1 MNSVIDLW
9 NKCLGVIKDNI
20 SDSAF
25 TTWFKPI
32 IPLSYINKE
41 IVLQVP
47 TMFFY
52 EYIEEKYSDLLSA
65 TIKKITSCEDTVLLY
80 RVLMDKENNTTT
92 DVPTTKKAQS
102 ATQTQKIVS
111 PFENTVDVNI
121 DSQLIEHYTF
131 DNYIEG
137 RSNKLVHSA
146 GINVAQNPGKTMFN
160 PLFIFGNS
168 GVGKTHVS
176 NAIGLEVKRRFPNKR
191 VLYVSANL
199 FELQYTDAV
208 RYNNK
213 NNFLNFYQ
221 SLDVLII
228 DDIHQFMSKPGT
240 QSTFFN
246 IFDHIHRLGKQIILT
261 CDRQPSE
268 LNGMEERLLTRFR
281 WGLTAEITKPDI
293 ELRKNI
299 LRHKIKENGLHFP
312 EDVVCFIAE
321 NITENIRDLEGAVI
335 SLLAH
340 STINNED
347 ISIELAKK
355 IIDITP
361 KDKKKVNVGYICDIV
376 CEHYSLS
383 AETLNSKSRKAEV
396 AQARQIAMY
405 LSRKHTSQSLDSI
418 ATTIGG
424 RTHATVIHSCK
435 LIENLIKQDK
445 HLLQDIQILEE
456 KIK

>member
-102 ATQTQKIVS
+102 TTQTQKIVS

-137 RSNKLVHSA
+137 RSNKLVRSA

-299 LRHKIKENGLHFP
+299 LRHKIKENGLRFP

-335 SLLAH
+335 SILAH

-405 LSRKHTSQSLDSI
+405 LSRKHTSQSLDFI

>member
-102 ATQTQKIVS
+102 TTQTQKIVS

-137 RSNKLVHSA
+137 RSNKLVRSA

-299 LRHKIKENGLHFP
+299 LRHKIKENGLYFP

-335 SLLAH
+335 SILAH

>member
-92 DVPTTKKAQS
+92 DVPMTKKAQS
-102 ATQTQKIVS
+102 TTQTQKIVS

-137 RSNKLVHSA
+137 RSNKLVRSA

-312 EDVVCFIAE
+312 EDVVFFIAE